1 MDQSLIET
9 FHGVGRLLAVTG
21 EEIAPIRYEYRID
34 RKNRVWSG
42 TAVRT
47 DISGPLPVAAGPGQ
61 LETDRGERAPVHFR
75 HRRDGDGN
83 VIIVFTGRGAPPG
96 E

>member
-47 DISGPLPVAAGPGQ
+47 DISGPLPVAAVPGQ

-75 HRRDGDGN
+75 HRRDGDDN
-83 VIIVFTGRGAPPG
+83 VIIVLTGRGAPPG

>member
-9 FHGVGRLLAVTG
+9 FHGAGRLLSVTG
-21 EEIAPIRYEYRID
+21 EEIAPIQYEYRID
-34 RKNRVWSG
+34 RRNRVWSG

-47 DISGPLPVAAGPGQ
+47 DASGPLPVAAGPAV

-75 HRRDGDGN
+75 HRRGEEEK
-83 VIIVFTGRGAPPG
+83 VIIVLTGRGAPPG

>member
-9 FHGVGRLLAVTG
+9 FHGAGRLLTVTG

-34 RKNRVWSG
+34 RRNRVWSG

-47 DISGPLPVAAGPGQ
+47 DVSGPLPIAAGPGL
-61 LETDRGERAPVHFR
+61 LETDRDERAPVHFR
-75 HRRDGDGN
+75 HRHDEGGK
-83 VIIVFTGRGAPPG
+83 VIIVLTGRGAPPG